1 MKKIIGIILCAAM
14 CAGLFCA
21 CGADTDSGK
30 LNIVTTIF
38 PEYDWVKNIIGDDNE
53 KFELTML
60 LDSGVDLHSFQPT
73 ADDIIRIST
82 CDLFIYVGGESDEWV
97 DDALKEAANKNMIVI
112 DLLDVLGENAKTEET
127 VEGMEAEEEEAEE
140 AEGEPEK
147 DEHVWLSVKNAQLF
161 CDEIKNAVIKLDGE
175 NAQKYEENSAEY
187 IKKLANLDGEFKSAV
202 NGAENR
208 TLIFGDRFPFRYL
221 VDDYSLSYYAA
232 FSGCSAESE
241 ADFETIKFLADK
253 VDELN
258 LSSVIMLEGTNHKIA
273 QTVVSTAKSENVK
286 ILTMDSMQSV
296 DMNAVK
302 SGASYPDIMEK
313 NLAAL
318 KEALK

>member
-1 MKKIIGIILCAAM
+1 MKRIIGIILCAAM

-21 CGADTDSGK
+21 CGAETDSGK

-38 PEYDWVKNIIGDDNE
+38 SEYDWVKNIIGEDSE

-73 ADDIIRIST
+73 ADDIIKIST

-97 DDALKEAANKNMIVI
+97 DDALKEAANENMIVI
-112 DLLDVLGENAKTEET
+112 DLLDVLGEKAKTEET
-127 VEGMEAEEEEAEE
+127 VEGMEAEEAEE
-140 AEGEPEK
+140 EEEEPEI
-147 DEHVWLSVKNAQLF
+147 DEHVWLSVRNAQLF
-161 CDEIKNAVIKLDGE
+161 CEEIKNAVIKLDSE
-175 NAQKYEENSAEY
+175 NAQKYEDNTAAY
-187 IKKLANLDGEFKSAV
+187 AQKLAALDGEFENAV

-208 TLIFGDRFPFRYL
+208 TLLFGDRFPFRYL

-232 FSGCSAESE
+232 FAGCSAESE
-241 ADFETIKFLADK
+241 AAFETIKFLADK
-253 VDELN
+253 VDELK
-258 LSSVIMLEGTNHKIA
+258 SGSVIMLEGANHKIA

-302 SGASYPDIMEK
+302 SGASYLDIMEK
-313 NLAAL
+313 NLAVL

>member
-21 CGADTDSGK
+21 CEANTDSGK

-38 PEYDWVKNIIGDDNE
+38 PEYDWVKNIIGEDSE

-73 ADDIIRIST
+73 ADDIIKIST

-97 DDALKEAANKNMIVI
+97 DDALKESANKNMIVI
-112 DLLDVLGENAKTEET
+112 DLLDVLGENAKAEEA
-127 VEGMEAEEEEAEE
+127 VEGMELEETEEEPEA
-140 AEGEPEK
+140 
-147 DEHVWLSVKNAQLF
+147 DEHVWLSVRNAQLF
-161 CDEIKNAVIKLDGE
+161 CEEIKNAVIKLDSE
-175 NAQKYEENSAEY
+175 NAQKYEDNTAAY
-187 IKKLANLDGEFKSAV
+187 IQKLAALDGEFESAV

-208 TLIFGDRFPFRYL
+208 TLIFGARFPFRYL

-302 SGASYPDIMEK
+302 NGASYPDIMEK

>member
-21 CGADTDSGK
+21 CGANTDSGK

-38 PEYDWVKNIIGDDNE
+38 PEYDWVKNIIGEDSE

-73 ADDIIRIST
+73 ADDIIKIST

-97 DDALKEAANKNMIVI
+97 DDALKESANKNMIII
-112 DLLDVLGENAKTEET
+112 DLLDVLGENAKAEEA
-127 VEGMEAEEEEAEE
+127 VEGMELEETEEEPEA
-140 AEGEPEK
+140 
-147 DEHVWLSVKNAQLF
+147 DEHVWLSVRNAQLF
-161 CDEIKNAVIKLDGE
+161 CEEIKNAVIKLDSE
-175 NAQKYEENSAEY
+175 NAQKYEDNTAAY
-187 IKKLANLDGEFKSAV
+187 TQKLAALDGEFESAV

-296 DMNAVK
+296 NMNAVK
-302 SGASYPDIMEK
+302 NGTSYPDIMEK

>member
-1 MKKIIGIILCAAM
+1 MKRIIGIILCAAM

-21 CGADTDSGK
+21 CGANTDSGK

-38 PEYDWVKNIIGDDNE
+38 PEYDWVKNIIGEDSE

-60 LDSGVDLHSFQPT
+60 LDRGVDLHSFQPT
-73 ADDIIRIST
+73 ADDIIKIST

-97 DDALKEAANKNMIVI
+97 DDALKESANKNMIII
-112 DLLDVLGENAKTEET
+112 DLLDVLGENAKAEEA
-127 VEGMEAEEEEAEE
+127 VEGMELEETEEEPEA
-140 AEGEPEK
+140 
-147 DEHVWLSVKNAQLF
+147 DEHVWLSVRNAQLF
-161 CDEIKNAVIKLDGE
+161 CEEIKNAVIKLDGE
-175 NAQKYEENSAEY
+175 NAQKYEDNTAAY
-187 IKKLANLDGEFKSAV
+187 TQKLAALDGEFESAV

-302 SGASYPDIMEK
+302 NGTSYPDIMEK

>member
-1 MKKIIGIILCAAM
+1 MKRIIGIILCAAM

-21 CGADTDSGK
+21 CGAETDSGK

-38 PEYDWVKNIIGDDNE
+38 PEYDWVKNIIGEDSE

-73 ADDIIRIST
+73 ADDIIKIST

-97 DDALKEAANKNMIVI
+97 DDALKESANKNMIVI
-112 DLLDVLGENAKTEET
+112 DLLDVLGENAKAEEA
-127 VEGMEAEEEEAEE
+127 VEGMELEETEEEPEA
-140 AEGEPEK
+140 
-147 DEHVWLSVKNAQLF
+147 DEHVWLSVRNAQLF
-161 CDEIKNAVIKLDGE
+161 CEEIKNAVIKLDGE
-175 NAQKYEENSAEY
+175 NAQKYEDNTAAY
-187 IKKLANLDGEFKSAV
+187 TQKLAALDGEFEKTV

-302 SGASYPDIMEK
+302 NGTSYPDIMEK